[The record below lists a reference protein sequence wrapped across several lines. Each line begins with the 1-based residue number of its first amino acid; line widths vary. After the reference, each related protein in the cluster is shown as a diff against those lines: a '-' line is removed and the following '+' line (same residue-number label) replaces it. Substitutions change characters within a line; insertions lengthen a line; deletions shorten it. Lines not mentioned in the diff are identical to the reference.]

1 MIVVNGNRLLG
12 RSRHADCRYGGN
24 GNGNSGKC
32 TGFEKFPA
40 AQMREPERER
50 DSFVSFSL
58 EVFMAG
64 YFLNSRPVCLF
75 DRVAAVNGDSLTD
88 TRLAA
93 GRHSQSTARA
103 TSSGRLGL
111 RFDNSSISA
120 FRASGSLSVI
130 VSSIGVWIMPGHAA
144 LILIPFA
151 AYSRAALFV
160 RPITPCFNV

>member
-1 MIVVNGNRLLG
+1 MLIAGMAEMATAIPASAPVFRNSLRLRCG
-12 RSRHADCRYGGN
+12 
-24 GNGNSGKC
+24 
-32 TGFEKFPA
+32 
-40 AQMREPERER
+40 EPERER

-88 TRLAA
+88 TRLVA

-144 LILIPFA
+144 LILILFA
-151 AYSRAALFV
+151 AYFRAALFV
-160 RPITPCFNV
+160 RPITPCFDA